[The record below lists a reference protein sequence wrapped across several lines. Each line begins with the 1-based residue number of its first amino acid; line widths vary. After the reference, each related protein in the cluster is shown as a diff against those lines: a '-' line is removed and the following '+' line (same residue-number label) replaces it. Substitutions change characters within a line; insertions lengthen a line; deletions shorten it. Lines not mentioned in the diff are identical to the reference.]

1 MKDILTNPIQFAK
14 LYTTIDDK
22 DPHLIM
28 NSRKFLLFFVNETWK
43 KKPTESYFDVTMSTF
58 DGAEICELVGVYIQ
72 SNVKNILSKTYFGLY
87 RDDGPIILRSL
98 KGQQM
103 NKKNYHQ
110 NFQGQWFYD

>member
-14 LYTTIDDK
+14 LYTTTDDK
-22 DPHLIM
+22 DLHLIM
-28 NSRKFLLFFVNETWK
+28 NCRKSLLFFVNETWK

-58 DGAEICELVGVYIQ
+58 DGAEICELVGLYIQ
-72 SNVKNILSKTYFGLY
+72 SNVKNRLSKTYFGLY

-98 KGQQM
+98 KGQKM

-110 NFQGQWFYD
+110 NFQGQWF